1 MNSSKAYNLESWL
14 MNYEQLASFEP
25 ALAKFLEKI
34 RHCFKRDKTFSYMQ
48 KYMLGLMAD
57 LKRKSIEPIA
67 LASGVAVRTLQEF
80 LAFFRWDHHLVEK
93 VLIREVIERQYGKRS
108 IGVLDGSAHTKQG
121 KQTPGVQRQWCGEV
135 GKRENCV
142 IGQHLLY
149 TDNNAKNP
157 FSCVVAS
164 DLYLPQSWDQ
174 DRERCRRAG
183 IPDELV
189 YRPKWEIAVE
199 QIERVMGQGLRFD
212 YVTFDEEYGKVPQFF
227 FELDRLGQKAIG
239 EVPAN
244 FRVWVKR
251 PACKSNRAEHS
262 SHRVDNIL
270 RHSPTF
276 YSQQWRKMTI
286 KDTTRGPCVWHVKS
300 AQVYLVKHK
309 DGKAYC
315 PVPTDRTYWLIV
327 ANNQKTGETKYFI
340 SNAPAKESL
349 KTLLEIAFSRW
360 RVEKWFGRAKQECGF
375 GAFEVRTYTS
385 LIRHWLASR
394 LAMYFLADQTH
405 RLRGEKSADN
415 TGAGSRCIEYA
426 GVEDMAETPAFMEVQ
441 SVCM

>member
-1 MNSSKAYNLESWL
+1 
-14 MNYEQLASFEP
+14 MNYEQLASLEP

-48 KYMLGLMAD
+48 DYILGLMAD
-57 LKRKSIEPIA
+57 LKRKSIEPMA
-67 LASGVAVRTLQEF
+67 LACGVAVRTLQEF
-80 LAFFRWDHHLVEK
+80 LAFFSWDHRLVEK
-93 VLIREVIERQYGKRS
+93 VLIREVVERQYGKRS
-108 IGVLDGSAHTKQG
+108 IGILDGSGHTKQG
-121 KQTPGVQRQWCGEV
+121 KETPGVQRQWCGEA

-149 TDNNAKNP
+149 TDNDSENP
-157 FSCVVAS
+157 FNCVVAS
-164 DLYLPQSWDQ
+164 DLYLPQSWAQ
-174 DRERCRRAG
+174 DRQRCRKAG
-183 IPDELV
+183 IPDEV
-189 YRPKWEIAVE
+189 TYRPKWKIAVE
-199 QIERVMGQGLRFD
+199 QTERVMAEGLRFD
-212 YVTFDEEYGKVPQFF
+212 YVTFDEEYGKVPELF

-244 FRVWVKR
+244 FRAWVR
-251 PACKSNRAEHS
+251 QPACKSQRAEHS

-270 RHSPTF
+270 RHSPAF

-286 KDTTRGPCVWHVKS
+286 KDTTRGPCVWHIKS
-300 AQVYLVKHK
+300 SQVYLVRHEG
-309 DGKAYC
+309 GKAYC

-327 ANNQKTGETKYFI
+327 TDNRQTRETKFFI

-360 RVEKWFGRAKQECGF
+360 QVEKWFERAKQECGF

-394 LAMYFLADQTH
+394 LAMYFLADQTN

-415 TGAGSRCIEYA
+415 AGAGSGCFQYV
-426 GVEDMAETPAFMEVQ
+426 GVEDMAEVSAFMETE
-441 SVCM
+441 SVRV